1 MVHYMSPTA
10 VAVLL
15 LLALVVDYLS
25 FGPDSIRDRLA
36 FFLALPAIYEGFDNS
51 PLDRWT
57 AGALAKLIQSG
68 LDMTGGAYVAAAS
81 AQVVLSAAIGIYAIY
96 TVGVLLPTALN
107 KRLGSFV
114 NLHWGQ
120 SGIHRLNWQLWIA
133 AFVLGMLND
142 LPGGVV
148 GDILR
153 GFVIGLDSA
162 VSFLPNWLFGA
173 V

>member
-1 MVHYMSPTA
+1 MSPTG

-25 FGPDSIRDRLA
+25 VGPDSIRDRLA
-36 FFLALPAIYEGFDNS
+36 FFLALPAIHEGFNDS
-51 PLDRWT
+51 PLDKWT
-57 AGALAKLIQSG
+57 VGALTKVIQAG
-68 LDMTGGAYVAAAS
+68 LDMTGAAYIAAAS
-81 AQVVLSAAIGIYAIY
+81 ATVILSAAIGIYAIY
-96 TVGVLLPTALN
+96 TVGVLLPTSLSG
-107 KRLGSFV
+107 KLGRFAG
-114 NLHWGQ
+114 LHWGA

-133 AFVLGMLND
+133 AIVLGMLCD

-153 GFVIGLDSA
+153 WAVTALA
-162 VSFLPNWLFGA
+162 ATVSFLPNWLFGA